1 MPEKQVKPWYK
12 VWWIWV
18 IIVVVLFVLFSM
30 IGGNSSD
37 HSDDSSSSKDVKTTK
52 GTTKKTSDSTSA
64 LDKQYKVGQTIDYKG
79 YKIKVDDVTY
89 DNGSEYENP
98 KSGNKYVVSKVTI
111 KNDTDDKQ
119 DYNPFDF
126 KLSANGNATDLD
138 ESTGNDNYDNNDL
151 SSGTLEK
158 GASVTGYLI
167 GQANPN
173 AKLKLQYQPNY
184 FDNKT
189 VDVDLN

>member
-1 MPEKQVKPWYK
+1 MQNKNVKPWYK

-30 IGGNSSD
+30 IGVSSSD
-37 HSDDSSSSKDVKTTK
+37 NDSSSKDVKTTK
-52 GTTKKTSDSTSA
+52 GTAKKTSDSTSA
-64 LDKQYKVGQTIDYKG
+64 LNKQYKVGQTIDYKG

-89 DNGSEYENP
+89 DNGSEFETP

-119 DYNPFDF
+119 DYNPYDF

-151 SSGTLEK
+151 NSGTLAK

-167 GQANPN
+167 GQANPS